1 MSNMNESSE
10 NKKKDIV
17 GLKGLP
23 DADEAPLVFMPRFKQ
38 PISGLIALMVVTAI
52 SLITWYLFFDSRLHG
67 PHMVHYASLIA
78 GFGLVGVV
86 WAIWFENWPYYERF
100 KTPWKIGL
108 VGTLINILIALI
120 FTFLLLPLFN
130 MFYAPSVANPD
141 PFLSWYIGASIFGS
155 LSGSTFSFGVLF
167 VAGTMYWPFF
177 KYKQPKRG
185 IIVWV
190 IGTIIGIVVWI
201 LLFLPA
207 GNPNA
212 TNAGEVVF
220 RQYAY
225 SLGWTQWLIFFSLL
239 TQLVFEYWPWNKL
252 AIKQPYMGILC
263 FVVCAALGF
272 IVSLIFPYMI
282 PLIFDPIFLLAG
294 GDPVNSV
301 DQFKG
306 WFVMGIN
313 YAIFLI
319 LAIVAVS
326 LFFDNWPKRFRQWQ
340 NLVFRF
346 ILVILLGTV
355 GFFTYYFLAPYL
367 IGDPIGGQPN
377 QYWKINPTAFLLW
390 FLWIELL
397 YSWVWKNW
405 PIYKTYRKKTR

>member
-1 MSNMNESSE
+1 M
-10 NKKKDIV
+10 KKDSQDKNNSK
-17 GLKGLP
+17 LELRGLP
-23 DADEAPLVFMPRFKQ
+23 DAEEAPLVFMPRFKQ
-38 PISGLIALMVVTAI
+38 PISGIIALGVVGLI
-52 SLITWYLFFDSRLHG
+52 SLLTWYLFFDPRFHD
-67 PHMVHYASLIA
+67 PHIVHFASLIA
-78 GFGLVGVV
+78 GFGLIGIV
-86 WAIWFENWPYYERF
+86 WAIWFENWPYYNKF

-108 VGTLINILIALI
+108 IGTIINIAIALI

-130 MFYAPSVANPD
+130 IFYGPSIENSD

-155 LSGSTFSFGVLF
+155 LSGSCFSFSVLF

-185 IIVWV
+185 IIVWA
-190 IGTIIGIVVWI
+190 IGSAIMITVWFF
-201 LLFLPA
+201 LFFPA
-207 GNPNA
+207 GNPTA
-212 TNAGEVVF
+212 TTEGDVVY

-225 SLGWTQWLIFFSLL
+225 SLGWTQWVIFFSLL
-239 TQLVFEYWPWNKL
+239 TQLVFEYWPWNVL

-263 FVVCAALGF
+263 FFVCTILGL
-272 IVSLIFPYMI
+272 IVSLVFPYLI
-282 PLIFDPIFLLAG
+282 PFIFDPIFLAAG

-306 WFVMGIN
+306 WFVMSIS

-319 LAIVAVS
+319 LAIVVVS

-340 NLVFRF
+340 NLVFRLL
-346 ILVILLGTV
+346 LVLGLGTAM
-355 GFFTYYFLAPYL
+355 FFAYYFLAPYL

-377 QYWKINPTAFLLW
+377 QYWLINPTPFVLW

-405 PIYKTYRKKTR
+405 PIYKTYR